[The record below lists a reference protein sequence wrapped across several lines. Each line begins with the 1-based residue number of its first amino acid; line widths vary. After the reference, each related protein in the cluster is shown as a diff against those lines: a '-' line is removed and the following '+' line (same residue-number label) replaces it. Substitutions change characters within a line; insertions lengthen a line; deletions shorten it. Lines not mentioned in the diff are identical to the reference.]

1 MTMTHKDFDDHQL
14 ENLLNSVPKLSDH
27 RSKEE
32 VLKRLQADARLKDHP
47 HLQAAVSQ
55 EASPEQC
62 DNLAY
67 EEKERTASTFRK
79 HKNRKVPLLISIASI
94 FVLAILAGGMIVNL
108 QLGEELADVK
118 LENISTIQADQA
130 DQTQNANAVMET
142 SMVANH
148 SRLMSLRTSVYE
160 EDLVDATVFRI
171 GLAGGAAE
179 SVPLTYVI
187 PNEQVVDDFGDE
199 KPTTLQLYNKY
210 AQQIDEEAMG
220 FSAYHPYKGELKE
233 QGEKLVHIL
242 PEDNDY
248 DGASATVSMYKGSL
262 IDTFSDYKEIAL
274 KNADGTAYAFSQAG
288 EPSESIQLTGMVNHY
303 NYYLYKETNGAEYLS
318 PNFQQTFETVTEA
331 IKAMQKKNNDIYVSV
346 IPEGVTYAVTDVEEG
361 VAVTFDAPL
370 DLTTLDA
377 VRATQLI
384 EAMMLTAASFDKKLL
399 FENVVQDYWEGFDLT
414 TYLPIPVGPNKQYM
428 Q

>member
-1 MTMTHKDFDDHQL
+1 MTHNDFDDHQL
-14 ENLLNSVPKLSDH
+14 ENLLNNAPKLPDH

-32 VLKRLQADARLKDHP
+32 VLKRLQADARLKDNF
-47 HLQAAVSQ
+47 HLQEAIREPFVSQ
-55 EASPEQC
+55 ELIS
-62 DNLAY
+62 
-67 EEKERTASTFRK
+67 EEKENPVRTVRK
-79 HKNRKVPLLISIASI
+79 HKNRKMPLLVSIASI
-94 FVLAILAGGMIVNL
+94 FVLMILAGGIIVNQ

-118 LENISTIQADQA
+118 LENVSTMQA
-130 DQTQNANAVMET
+130 DQTGNTNAVMEK

-179 SVPLTYVI
+179 SVPFTYVI
-187 PNEQVVDDFGDE
+187 PNERVTDDFGNE
-199 KPTTLQLYNKY
+199 SPTTLQLYKKY

-233 QGEKLVHIL
+233 QGETLVHVL
-242 PEDNDY
+242 PEDHEY
-248 DGASATVSMYKGSL
+248 DGATAMVSMYRGSL
-262 IDTFSDYKEIAL
+262 IDTFSDYIEIAL
-274 KNADGTAYAFSQAG
+274 ENTDGTAYVFSQVG
-288 EPSESIQLTGMVNHY
+288 EPSEPIQLTGTINHY

-318 PNFQQTFETVTEA
+318 PNFRQTFETVSEA
-331 IKAMQKKNNDIYVSV
+331 IQSMQEKTNDIYVPV
-346 IPEGVTYAVTDVEEG
+346 IPEGVTYTVTELEQG

-384 EAMMLTAASFDKKLL
+384 EAMMLTAASFDKKLQL
-399 FENVVQDYWEGFDLT
+399 ENVVQDHWEGFDLT
-414 TYLPIPVGPNKQYM
+414 MYLPMPVGPNKQYM